1 MINIKNHKQQQ
12 IFDSWSHLGPK
23 RRKLLDESWAGLFR
37 KELLPVLPIE
47 KLIPFFDAGFGRPTK
62 EIYTSLGVLLFQQM
76 NDLTDEEACQ
86 QLAFDLR
93 WHYALN
99 LSEESDAA
107 KYICPKTL
115 WNLRSILTENS
126 IDVDMFKAIRDKL
139 AKLYNVDTDNQR
151 IDSVHIKS
159 NMRKLGRIGIFVTGI
174 IKFLRNLKRSHRGRF
189 DSIEKDLKI
198 KYLSKKGKRSFSMI
212 KPSDSHKTLFEVSND
227 LHCLVEQFKDC
238 SDITGMDSYKLL
250 VRILNE
256 QCNVTESGNEAQI
269 EVKTPKDISS
279 DSLQNPSDPDATY
292 SGHKGQ
298 GYQIQVM
305 ETYTKTEDDK
315 EKEKTLN
322 LITYVDVEQ
331 SHKSDAN
338 ALIPAIETSN
348 EEGLAS
354 EELLTDSLYGSDENC
369 QKAGKLGVK
378 VISPLMGRKK
388 EEDINLSDFQFNE
401 KGKTLMCPAGNL
413 PEKTHVKKSRY
424 CACFSKKHCSKC
436 NIRKGCPIKEGK
448 KFYYLRYTDKE
459 LRIAIRRTYEDTEEF
474 IDRYRWRAGVE
485 ATISEYNRK
494 TGVKQL
500 RIRGLGNVRFAA
512 VLKATAINIFRA
524 TAVRKAIIGAD
535 IKIFVKNY
543 IFSVVKEPIFRIY
556 DYFRQFL
563 LNFMKIHN
571 YDCVFS
577 N

>member
-1 MINIKNHKQQQ
+1 
-12 IFDSWSHLGPK
+12 
-23 RRKLLDESWAGLFR
+23 
-37 KELLPVLPIE
+37 
-47 KLIPFFDAGFGRPTK
+47 
-62 EIYTSLGVLLFQQM
+62 
-76 NDLTDEEACQ
+76 
-86 QLAFDLR
+86 
-93 WHYALN
+93 
-99 LSEESDAA
+99 
-107 KYICPKTL
+107 
-115 WNLRSILTENS
+115 
-126 IDVDMFKAIRDKL
+126 
-139 AKLYNVDTDNQR
+139 
-151 IDSVHIKS
+151 
-159 NMRKLGRIGIFVTGI
+159 
-174 IKFLRNLKRSHRGRF
+174 
-189 DSIEKDLKI
+189 
-198 KYLSKKGKRSFSMI
+198 MI

-238 SDITGMDSYKLL
+238 SDVTGMDSYKLL